1 MGLTSGEKSFW
12 GRSDGNEAVSRVS
25 RACTSAGSAC
35 EVSVERGMLAIWSK
49 VEVVDAIELLSTWG
63 RERGHAYVL
72 YLSTLEPRLGF
83 TLVTTLCVH
92 VPRSTVLTVFC
103 LKLLWRL
110 HQHS

>member
-25 RACTSAGSAC
+25 RACTSPGSAC

-63 RERGHAYVL
+63 RERGMPITYCICQRWNL
-72 YLSTLEPRLGF
+72 DLG
-83 TLVTTLCVH
+83 
-92 VPRSTVLTVFC
+92 S
-103 LKLLWRL
+103 
-110 HQHS
+110 HS